1 MDFRLTEEQR
11 MVQKT
16 IRDFVNKELIPLE
29 MDVLK
34 NEREGRPGLS
44 KEKLKELQLKAKKAG
59 FWGINTPEE
68 YGGANLD
75 PITSAIITMEQYRT
89 FVPFEFGGHANN
101 ILYACNEEQKQK
113 YLVPVIEGDKVPC
126 FALTEPSGGSDPQ
139 MNTTAVKDGDYYILN
154 GEKVFIT
161 RGMEADFAIVFAST
175 DKSKGRS
182 GGVTAFLVD
191 REMGFKSEPIQTMG
205 GTWEPA
211 QLIFDNVRVPKENI
225 IGEEG
230 KGFKYAM
237 MFINHNRGWVIP
249 ARSVGA
255 AERLL
260 EMCIDYANTRVTFG
274 KPIGTNQAIQWM
286 IADSQTEIEAAK
298 WIMFRAAWMAD
309 QEGSWNSDKNDSIKF
324 RHQASMAK
332 LYGTNMVNRV
342 VDRAIQIHGGMGFTK
357 EFPIERWYRNLR
369 VWRVYE
375 GSDEMLRRTIAK
387 HLLDEQIKP
396 SELMPSIKDSVVYQ

>member
-1 MDFRLTEEQR
+1 MDFNLTEEQR
-11 MVQKT
+11 MIQKT

-29 MDVLK
+29 LDVLK
-34 NEREGRPGLS
+34 NEREGRPGIS
-44 KEKLKELQLKAKKAG
+44 RDKLRSLQLKAKEAG

-75 PITSAIITMEQYRT
+75 PVTSAIVTMEQYRT

-113 YLVPVIEGDKVPC
+113 YLVPVVEGDRIPC

-139 MNTTAVKDGDYYILN
+139 MNTTAVKDGNEYVIN

-161 RGMEADFAIVFAST
+161 RGLEADFAIVFAST
-175 DKSKGRS
+175 DKSKGRN

-191 REMGFKSEPIQTMG
+191 REMGWKSEPIQTMG

-211 QLIFDNVRVPKENI
+211 TLIFDNVRVPEENV
-225 IGEEG
+225 IGEVGE
-230 KGFKYAM
+230 GFKYAM

-260 EMCIDYANTRVTFG
+260 EMAIDYANTRVTFG
-274 KPIGTNQAIQWM
+274 KPIGENQAIQWM
-286 IADSQTEIEAAK
+286 IADSATEIEAAK
-298 WIMFRAAWMAD
+298 WIMFRAATIAND
-309 QEGSWNSDKNDSIKF
+309 EGSWKTGKDSIKF

-342 VDRAIQIHGGMGFTK
+342 VDRVLQIHGGMGFTK
-357 EFPIERWYRNLR
+357 ELPVERWYRNVR

-375 GSDEMLRRTIAK
+375 GSDEMLRRTISSN
-387 HLLDEQIKP
+387 LLKERVKP
-396 SELMPSIKDSVVYQ
+396 NELMPVSKSIVLQ